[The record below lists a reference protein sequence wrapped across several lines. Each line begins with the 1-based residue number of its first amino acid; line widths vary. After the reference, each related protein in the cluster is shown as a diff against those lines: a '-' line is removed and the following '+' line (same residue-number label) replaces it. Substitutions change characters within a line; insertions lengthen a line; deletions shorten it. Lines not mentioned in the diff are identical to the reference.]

1 LPLLKKSKY
10 HFSTKERN
18 QKKKE
23 EEERQEEEEVKIFR
37 RTQHFFLGNRIA
49 FCGGFV
55 VGPCYVFILPTSL
68 VVLVQVPFRLGVR
81 EKRTEGDHQ
90 FRQNNIADRLR

>member
-37 RTQHFFLGNRIA
+37 RTQHFFWVI
-49 FCGGFV
+49 
-55 VGPCYVFILPTSL
+55 
-68 VVLVQVPFRLGVR
+68 
-81 EKRTEGDHQ
+81 E
-90 FRQNNIADRLR
+90 